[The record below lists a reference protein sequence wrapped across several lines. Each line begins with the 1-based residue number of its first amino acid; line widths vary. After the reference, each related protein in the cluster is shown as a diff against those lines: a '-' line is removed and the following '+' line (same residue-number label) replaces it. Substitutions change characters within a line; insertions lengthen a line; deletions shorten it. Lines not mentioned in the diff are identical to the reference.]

1 MSANNEGKS
10 PSTMLELR
18 QVLGRR
24 ADTINSLMWSPDGL
38 TIAAGTG
45 DCTIQLWN
53 AKTGQIKHVLEGH
66 TNTVESVA
74 WSPDGRMLASGAYDG
89 TIQLWHVETG
99 RRVNTLKTAFGAPI
113 NCVAWSPDGYIIAA
127 GTQNGVL
134 LWRTHTGH
142 LLQSPKDH
150 TPTALCIAWSP
161 RGQLLASGVGDRI
174 LLWDKLSGLL
184 SRTFR
189 IVGGLVSSLAWSPD
203 GRMLISG
210 SSDKNLRRWD
220 VESGVL
226 RQTLANAYD
235 DVSSVAW
242 SPNGR
247 SIASVGDDNTIR
259 LWHANTGKLHRTL
272 KGHRACVNTIAWAPD
287 SKFFATGSDDRS
299 IRVWDVTSDQVR
311 QVWRRSSNMINSAV
325 YSPDG
330 RVLASGDNDRSVQ
343 LWDAESGRL
352 LRTLKGHKSP
362 ITNIVWSNDGR
373 MLSVGTKDPAVKFWN
388 AETGRAYLS
397 VIPRLNAPVEA
408 LAWSADR
415 NLLAVLSKD
424 KRIWLDGRDAFHL
437 NEILEAKNTDERAIT
452 NFAWSPDWRTLA
464 LGTENKTVELWN
476 VDTGRERRSHLNI
489 NTRVSSMAW
498 SLDGRL
504 LALGT
509 DDKYIQIWNAVDG
522 YHILT
527 LEGHKDVVTDLKWTP
542 GGRLLASQASDGE
555 AILWRCDS
563 WSQVKTLGLPSAQ
576 YYPFGISF
584 HPASPIVS
592 TLCDDNLV
600 VRAWRFDV
608 EAILK
613 SVSASTSIL
622 YTSAKIVLV
631 GESNVGKSCLA
642 LRLAEDRY
650 AEQGTTHGM
659 HIWMMHPEQLNPS
672 ATVPSGEKRDIL
684 LWDMGGQDEYR
695 LIHQLFLHDTTLALI
710 LLDPTRGRTAFEDVE
725 GWNLRLEKQLQG
737 RKTVK
742 LLVGTKLDKDSTTI
756 DQIGLLRLIEECGF
770 VGYYPTSAKTG
781 RNIAELRAVIAK
793 ALNWKMLAKTSR
805 PVLFQNLRDVI
816 EQRQKKGEIVLL
828 CSDLEEHMRQLD
840 PAQFDVEAI
849 NAVVEQL
856 AIQGVI
862 ADTRLAS
869 GERVLVLQIKE
880 IERYAG
886 SLIVAARNNPRDVPA
901 IEEQMVSS
909 PQMTFPGIEEKDRL
923 HRFQER
929 VVLECVVQLLLEH
942 GICLKHEGLLIFPSL
957 FQPTEKGDGMTV
969 SHSVSLYYDFS
980 GAIDNIYSSL
990 IVRLA
995 MSERFGRVRLWE
1007 DRAEFEQKGEGVCG
1021 LRKVGH
1027 RTGLAHLDLFFS
1039 EHTHDETRRIFTVFV
1054 EEHLSREGVNITE
1067 VLEVTCGCGYRFQ
1080 ETSLRRRLAEG
1091 HDDII
1096 CPECETRSHI
1106 SEGAKKLRAGSAAV
1120 TRELLALKTVID
1132 RKSREALDSVRRS
1145 FESSEQTKY
1154 LEEAIRV
1161 LHLSDLHIH
1170 ADDDPISKLQP
1181 LIRDLEDRNGGLGFA
1196 RLDYLVVSGDLTNCA
1211 TPEEFEKSYQFI
1223 SGLIEHFKLTAER
1236 CVIVPGNHDLS
1247 WNQPVY
1253 EWKQQRLVEAKSLKS
1268 GRYVKKE
1275 DVYLI
1280 RNEER
1285 YTSRF
1290 ENFAKFYHSLLQH
1303 QYPLKPEEQCLPYFY
1318 ADTRIQFIGM
1328 NSAWEIDEF
1337 FPKRSS
1343 INEGA
1348 LARGLIKADEQIK
1361 RAKSEGRLRKDAAVL
1376 RIAAWHHPVS
1386 GNEKI
1391 IDDAFLDRLRKAD
1404 VQLCLHGHVHE
1415 DRADVINY
1423 LHSRR
1428 IHITG
1433 AGSFGAPAYARP
1445 ESVPRLYNVL
1455 EIARDHRQIRV
1466 YTRCL
1471 RRDGGAW
1478 ESWAIWPGS
1487 NANEPRAYYDLYPVG
1502 SESIKT

>member
-1 MSANNEGKS
+1 M
-10 PSTMLELR
+10 
-18 QVLGRR
+18 
-24 ADTINSLMWSPDGL
+24 
-38 TIAAGTG
+38 
-45 DCTIQLWN
+45 
-53 AKTGQIKHVLEGH
+53 
-66 TNTVESVA
+66 
-74 WSPDGRMLASGAYDG
+74 
-89 TIQLWHVETG
+89 
-99 RRVNTLKTAFGAPI
+99 
-113 NCVAWSPDGYIIAA
+113 
-127 GTQNGVL
+127 
-134 LWRTHTGH
+134 
-142 LLQSPKDH
+142 
-150 TPTALCIAWSP
+150 
-161 RGQLLASGVGDRI
+161 
-174 LLWDKLSGLL
+174 
-184 SRTFR
+184 
-189 IVGGLVSSLAWSPD
+189 
-203 GRMLISG
+203 
-210 SSDKNLRRWD
+210 
-220 VESGVL
+220 
-226 RQTLANAYD
+226 
-235 DVSSVAW
+235 
-242 SPNGR
+242 
-247 SIASVGDDNTIR
+247 
-259 LWHANTGKLHRTL
+259 
-272 KGHRACVNTIAWAPD
+272 
-287 SKFFATGSDDRS
+287 
-299 IRVWDVTSDQVR
+299 
-311 QVWRRSSNMINSAV
+311 RRSSNVVNSAA

-330 RVLASGDNDRSVQ
+330 RVLASGDNDRNVQ
-343 LWDAESGRL
+343 LWDAESGHL

-362 ITNIVWSNDGR
+362 ITSIAWSNDGR
-373 MLSVGTKDPAVKFWN
+373 MLSAGAEDSTARLWN
-388 AETGRAYLS
+388 AETGRAHAS
-397 VIPRLNAPVEA
+397 VISGFNAPVSA

-415 NLLAVLSKD
+415 NTLAVLSKD
-424 KRIWLDGRDAFHL
+424 KRIRLEGRGASSL
-437 NEILEAKNTDERAIT
+437 NEILEERNNTERGIWG
-452 NFAWSPDWRTLA
+452 FAWSPDWNTLA
-464 LGTENKTVELWN
+464 LARENKVVELWN
-476 VDTGRERRSHLNI
+476 VDTGRERTFNLNLRSRAGSI
-489 NTRVSSMAW
+489 AW
-498 SLDGRL
+498 SPDGRL
-504 LALGT
+504 LAMGT
-509 DDKYIQIWNAVDG
+509 DDKHIQIWNVADS
-522 YHILT
+522 YQILS
-527 LEGHKDVVTDLKWTP
+527 LEGHKDVVIDLKWAH

-555 AILWRCDS
+555 VILWRCDS
-563 WSQVKTLGLPSAQ
+563 WSQIKTLGAPSAT
-576 YYPFGISF
+576 YHPFGVSF
-584 HPASPIVS
+584 HPVS
-592 TLCDDNLV
+592 TAVTTLCDENVV
-600 VRAWRFDV
+600 VRSWKFNT
-608 EAILK
+608 EEILK
-613 SVSASTSIL
+613 SASAGNSIL

-650 AEQGTTHGM
+650 EEQGTTHGM
-659 HIWMMHPEQLNPS
+659 HIWTMRPEQLDAS
-672 ATVPSGEKRDIL
+672 ANVRSGEKRDIL

-710 LLDPTRGRTAFEDVE
+710 LLDPTRGRIAFEEVE

-756 DQIGLLRLIEECGF
+756 DQIGLLRLIEDCGF
-770 VGYYPTSAKTG
+770 VGYYPTSAKIG
-781 RNIAELRAVIAK
+781 RNIPELRAAISK
-793 ALNWKMLAKTSR
+793 TLNWKMLAKTSR
-805 PVLFQNLRDVI
+805 PTLFQNLRDVI
-816 EQRQKKGEIVLL
+816 EQRQKKGEVVLL
-828 CSDLEEHMRQLD
+828 CSDLEEHMRQTD
-840 PAQFDVEAI
+840 PAQFDVDAI

-856 AIQGVI
+856 AIQGTI

-869 GERVLVLQIKE
+869 GERVLVLQLKE

-957 FQPTEKGDGMTV
+957 FQPMEKGDGMIV
-969 SHSVSLYYDFS
+969 SHSISLYYDFS

-1007 DRAEFEQKGEGVCG
+1007 DRAEFEQTGEGVCG

-1039 EHTHDETRRIFTVFV
+1039 EHTQDETRRIFTVFV
-1054 EEHLSREGVNITE
+1054 EEHLSREGVSITE
-1067 VLEVTCGCGYRFQ
+1067 VLEVTCGCGYHFQ

-1091 HDDII
+1091 HEDII

-1106 SEGAKKLRAGSAAV
+1106 SEGAKKLRAGNAAV

-1132 RKSREALDSVRRS
+1132 RKNREALDSVRRS

-1154 LEEAIRV
+1154 LEEPIRV

-1170 ADDDPISKLQP
+1170 ADDDPVSRLQP
-1181 LIRDLEDRNGGLGFA
+1181 LIRDLEDRKGGLGFA
-1196 RLDYLVVSGDLTNCA
+1196 RLDYLVVSGDLTNYA

-1236 CVIVPGNHDLS
+1236 CIIVPGNHDLS
-1247 WNQPVY
+1247 WNQAVY
-1253 EWKQQRLVEAKSLKS
+1253 EWKQQRLIDVNSLKS

-1285 YTSRF
+1285 YASRF
-1290 ENFAKFYHSLLQH
+1290 ENFVKFYHSLLQH
-1303 QYPLKPEEQCLPYFY
+1303 QYPLNAEEQCLPYFY
-1318 ADTRIQFIGM
+1318 ADTRIQFMGM

-1337 FPKRSS
+1337 FRRRSS
-1343 INEGA
+1343 IKEGA

-1361 RAKSEGRLRKDAAVL
+1361 RAREEGRLRKDAAVL
-1376 RIAAWHHPVS
+1376 RIAVWHHPVS

-1391 IDDAFLDRLRKAD
+1391 VDDAFLDRLRKAD

-1415 DRADVINY
+1415 DRVDVINY
-1423 LHSRR
+1423 LHSRK

-1433 AGSFGAPAYARP
+1433 AGSFGAPAYERP

-1455 EIARDHRQIRV
+1455 EIARDHRHIRV

-1478 ESWAIWPGS
+1478 ESWAVWPGN

-1502 SESIKT
+1502 SDHAKR